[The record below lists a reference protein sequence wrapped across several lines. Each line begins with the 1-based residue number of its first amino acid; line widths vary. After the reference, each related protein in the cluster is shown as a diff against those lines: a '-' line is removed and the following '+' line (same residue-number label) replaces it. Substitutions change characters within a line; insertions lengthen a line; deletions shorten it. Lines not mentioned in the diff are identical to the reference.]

1 MCHNDKLLL
10 LLKLSVV
17 QYCRTKKRT
26 KETEWMVYD
35 LLDERSSG
43 IMGNSKVDDEMFLT
57 RTRKVKS

>member
-10 LLKLSVV
+10 LVKLSVV
-17 QYCRTKKRT
+17 QYWRTKKRT

-35 LLDERSSG
+35 LFDERSSG
-43 IMGNSKVDDEMFLT
+43 IMGNSKVDDEMFFT